1 METLL
6 NTVCGIFYITCSW
19 YSNGFVADWVMSKG
33 NILNTNDTLIM
44 TLTES
49 NGGTL
54 LSSTRYVHYGTI
66 TTKRAHITHILCL
79 YTDLDHSQDR
89 TLGRCCH
96 RIHHN
101 ERHKG

>member
-1 METLL
+1 
-6 NTVCGIFYITCSW
+6 
-19 YSNGFVADWVMSKG
+19 MSKG

-44 TLTES
+44 TLTQS

-66 TTKRAHITHILCL
+66 TTKRAYIAHILCL
-79 YTDLDHSQDR
+79 YTDVGHSQDW